1 MGRDVQRDCSEI
13 HLLVSLDTGQYK
25 KEACEEEEERRKG
38 GKRYGCE
45 YGYAET
51 LLVRSYHISQTR
63 LRQGD
68 VSDIYGKMSTFCNF
82 GRNFLWSKGA

>member
-25 KEACEEEEERRKG
+25 KEACEEEERRKG

-51 LLVRSYHISQTR
+51 LLVRSYHII
-63 LRQGD
+63 QGPAAPCEHGWVD
-68 VSDIYGKMSTFCNF
+68 L
-82 GRNFLWSKGA
+82 FL